1 MKTRSRIVSW
11 TSHTSSCPTF
21 SSESTAI
28 FRGLRALLRWGPH
41 NVLYSWGGRGTT
53 TTLVALVWFTRQTY
67 CLNLTVPLR
76 TDNQHVGDNFREMW
90 LPALTYTK
98 LVYLVSSHCL
108 TDNKIDRI
116 KDTRSTTVQKCSA
129 CFLMTLH
136 RSPSEATGTLR
147 LRTFFFTTF
156 LGIQAKDV
164 LHIDNHRSCAIAHRP
179 Q

>member
-11 TSHTSSCPTF
+11 TSHTSSSSPTF

-98 LVYLVSSHCL
+98 LVYLVSSHRL

-129 CFLMTLH
+129 WRCTAALLKLLVRYGWELTSLQ
-136 RSPSEATGTLR
+136 RSLESKHKTSFTSITTG
-147 LRTFFFTTF
+147 
-156 LGIQAKDV
+156 AV
-164 LHIDNHRSCAIAHRP
+164 
-179 Q
+179 